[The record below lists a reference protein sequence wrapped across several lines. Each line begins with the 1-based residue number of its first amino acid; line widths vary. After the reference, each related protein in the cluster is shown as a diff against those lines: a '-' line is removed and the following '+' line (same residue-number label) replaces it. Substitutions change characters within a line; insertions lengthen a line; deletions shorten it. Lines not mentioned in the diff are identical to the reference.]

1 MKIEKAKQSGPKS
14 IECDVCKK
22 LYWTEEEVRA
32 HIKVYHS
39 GDGPQCQKTLQTG
52 KTLQLHLEKHEIWS
66 KIESQKKWKKLKKEN
81 NLYPKMSLT
90 NVFNATYRSNF
101 VANLFVLNKVLKII

>member
-22 LYWTEEEVRA
+22 LYWTEEELKA

-39 GDGPQCQKTLQTG
+39 GDGPYDCPQCQKTLQTG

-66 KIESQKKWKKLKKEN
+66 KIETQKKMEEAQEREQFVSKKG
-81 NLYPKMSLT
+81 T
-90 NVFNATYRSNF
+90 
-101 VANLFVLNKVLKII
+101 